1 MDILTILI
9 LPICEYG
16 IYFHL
21 FLSFSISFINV
32 LQHSVCR
39 SFISLVKFIPKYFIL
54 LDPIVN
60 GTVFLIPS
68 TVFLIYSGVNM
79 VGFTWYTTTISLI
92 SLWPCLLTSSLN
104 FQIKIITCLKLAYQD
119 ASWSS
124 GRVPKSPQCIL
135 AVSTGRYH

>member
-1 MDILTILI
+1 MALGNMDILTILI

-79 VGFTWYTTTISLI
+79 VGFT
-92 SLWPCLLTSSLN
+92 
-104 FQIKIITCLKLAYQD
+104 
-119 ASWSS
+119 
-124 GRVPKSPQCIL
+124 
-135 AVSTGRYH
+135 